1 MRPVVAEPVHHDVL
15 MRRSGMPAEPVTTVA
30 RVVVGIAIAIVGLG
44 FWLLMLGGSATAPCT
59 GVADMPDRGC
69 DRGGEGR
76 SMQVEPGMAAPVFFV
91 AGGSVAAGGI
101 ATLLV
106 HRMRTGAIRR
116 RS

>member
-1 MRPVVAEPVHHDVL
+1 MRPGVVEPVEPVHHDVL
-15 MRRSGMPAEPVTTVA
+15 MRRSGRPAEPVTTVA
-30 RVVVGIAIAIVGLG
+30 RVVVGIGIAIVGLG
-44 FWLLMLGGSATAPCT
+44 FWLLMLGGSAPCA

-69 DRGGEGR
+69 DRGGR

>member
-1 MRPVVAEPVHHDVL
+1 MRPGVVEPVHHDVL
-15 MRRSGMPAEPVTTVA
+15 MRRSGRPAEPVTTVA
-30 RVVVGIAIAIVGLG
+30 GVVVGIGIAIVGLG
-44 FWLLMLGGSATAPCT
+44 FWLLMLGGSAPCA

-69 DRGGEGR
+69 DRGGR

-106 HRMRTGAIRR
+106 HRIRTGAIRR